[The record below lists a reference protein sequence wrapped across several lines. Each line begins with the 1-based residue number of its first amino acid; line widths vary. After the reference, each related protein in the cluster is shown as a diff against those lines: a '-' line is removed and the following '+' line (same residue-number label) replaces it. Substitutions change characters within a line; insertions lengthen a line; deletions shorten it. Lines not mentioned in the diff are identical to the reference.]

1 MRVILPEALYHGERN
16 EQLTQEE
23 LAPRFWEIVT
33 NEIKELEVLKTTLNG
48 KT

>member
-23 LAPRFWEIVT
+23 LAPRFGRSSRMKSKSW
-33 NEIKELEVLKTTLNG
+33 KC
-48 KT
+48 